1 MKIILESTITCP
13 VCQHIETEN
22 MPINACEY
30 FYNCKSCGELL
41 KAQNGDCCV
50 FCTYGN
56 TPCPSI
62 QEKNDCCK

>member
-1 MKIILESTITCP
+1 MQELISTINKNLP
-13 VCQHIETEN
+13 KGFKED
-22 MPINACEY
+22 ACEY
-30 FYNCKSCGELL
+30 FYNCKSCGKLL

>member
-13 VCQHIETEN
+13 SCKHAETE
-22 MPINACEY
+22 IITTNACEY
-30 FYNCKSCGELL
+30 FCNCKNCGKLL
-41 KAQNGDCCV
+41 KAKNGDCCV

-62 QEKNDCCK
+62 QEKNNCCK